1 MKRGG
6 YGKPWRPPADG
17 WSVPPKIFFGGLYQH
32 VRPALNNLP
41 RYQNNT
47 QVTLQQ
53 NQVGSPV
60 TRINPAALV
69 ANCGVTDTSGLPEI
83 PWIGVGA
90 NQFLPPVLG
99 GTLQNT
105 FQLNG
110 TNSFGQA
117 ARQRGGKWVQALR
130 QWHGCLPWTDRK
142 SVV

>member
-1 MKRGG
+1 MVSQNTALRARVFQFFILHSYFFIRMKRGG

-90 NQFLPPVLG
+90 NQFLPP
-99 GTLQNT
+99 
-105 FQLNG
+105 
-110 TNSFGQA
+110 
-117 ARQRGGKWVQALR
+117 
-130 QWHGCLPWTDRK
+130 
-142 SVV
+142 